1 MCPDNNRCIGG
12 RSISIL
18 PQGGR
23 AMKNILILTILN
35 IKRYYYAV
43 ILSVFGA
50 AVISMLLYS
59 MGNLVSDATL
69 AKIKVGVIDNDD
81 STLSEDF
88 KRYMAEEL
96 SYQLIEDNTYDELTT
111 ELLDKDI
118 SVIIEIPGNF
128 KKLVAEGGKPEV
140 TITSLEDYENA
151 AFVEAYIN
159 SYLSSIQVL
168 AAGAGGN
175 EQSFDQLLA
184 EYPKDEIILT
194 QTAAAEVDT
203 EELFGESGFINSVGF
218 FLMFIFTISV
228 ILAYM
233 VVEDK
238 IKGVFNRIQIT
249 PVKPVQYIIGSGV
262 FGMVLSII
270 TVGLFVLFIF
280 IMDIKTGIPLGTIL
294 FMLLQFSLFTVCF
307 SLLIALATQSKN
319 AVTAIIIGFSTIG
332 CILGGA
338 YFSLDMAPD
347 PLQKMARVL
356 PQYWFMDAFRRI
368 QADPLANI
376 YPNVIIITLFIILS
390 FLIGAV
396 LFSQQ
401 YKNS

>member
-1 MCPDNNRCIGG
+1 
-12 RSISIL
+12 
-18 PQGGR
+18 
-23 AMKNILILTILN
+23 MKNILILTILN

-50 AVISMLLYS
+50 AVISLLLYS

-69 AKIKVGVIDNDD
+69 AKIKVGVIDYDV

-88 KRYMAEEL
+88 KRYMTEEL
-96 SYQLIEDNTYDELTT
+96 SYQLIENAAYDILTT

-128 KKLVAEGGKPEV
+128 KKLMLEGDTPEV
-140 TITSLEDYENA
+140 NITSLEDYENA

-168 AAGAGGN
+168 AASTGGN
-175 EQSFDQLLA
+175 EQSFDRLLE
-184 EYPKDEIILT
+184 EYHKEEIIMT
-194 QTAAAEVDT
+194 QTAAAEIDT

-228 ILAYM
+228 ILAFM

-238 IKGVFNRIQIT
+238 LKGVFNRIQIT
-249 PVKPVQYIIGSGV
+249 PVKSVQYIIGSGV

-280 IMDIKTGIPLGTIL
+280 VMDIKTGIPLGTIF

-307 SLLIALATQSKN
+307 SLLIAMATRSKN

-347 PLQKMARVL
+347 SLQKMARVL

-376 YPNVIIITLFIILS
+376 YPNVIIITLFIILA

>member
-1 MCPDNNRCIGG
+1 
-12 RSISIL
+12 
-18 PQGGR
+18 
-23 AMKNILILTILN
+23 
-35 IKRYYYAV
+35 
-43 ILSVFGA
+43 
-50 AVISMLLYS
+50 

-69 AKIKVGVIDNDD
+69 SNVKVGVIDHDD

-88 KRYMAEEL
+88 KRYMTEEL
-96 SYQLIEDNTYDELTT
+96 SYQLIDDASYDELTT

-118 SVIIEIPGNF
+118 SVIIEIPANF
-128 KKLVAEGGKPEV
+128 KKLVVEGGKPEV
-140 TITSLEDYENA
+140 IITSLEDYENV

-168 AAGAGGN
+168 ATGAGGN
-175 EQSFDQLLA
+175 ELSFDQLLV
-184 EYPKDEIILT
+184 EYLKEEIILT
-194 QTAAAEVDT
+194 QTAAAEVDW
-203 EELFGESGFINSVGF
+203 EKLFGESGFINSVGF

-228 ILAYM
+228 ILAFM
-233 VVEDK
+233 IVEDK

-262 FGMVLSII
+262 FGMVLAII

-280 IMDIKTGIPLGTIL
+280 VMDIKTGIPLGTIF
-294 FMLLQFSLFTVCF
+294 FMLMQFSLFTVCF
-307 SLLIALATQSKN
+307 SLLIALATRSKN

>member
-1 MCPDNNRCIGG
+1 
-12 RSISIL
+12 
-18 PQGGR
+18 
-23 AMKNILILTILN
+23 MKNILILTKLN

-43 ILSVFGA
+43 LLSVLAA
-50 AVISMLLYS
+50 AVISILLYS
-59 MGNLVSDATL
+59 LGNLVSDVTL
-69 AKIKVGVIDNDD
+69 AKIKVGVIDYDD
-81 STLSEDF
+81 STLSMDF
-88 KRYMAEEL
+88 KRYMTEEL
-96 SYQLIEDNTYDELTT
+96 SYQLLEDVTYDDMTT

-128 KKLVAEGGKPEV
+128 KELILEGEAPEV
-140 TITSLEDYENA
+140 IITSLEDYENT

-168 AAGAGGN
+168 AAGAGGDQ
-175 EQSFDQLLA
+175 QSFDRLLA
-184 EYPKDEIILT
+184 EYQKEEIALT
-194 QTAAAEVDT
+194 HTAAAEVDT

-228 ILAYM
+228 ILGFM
-233 VVEDK
+233 VVDDK
-238 IKGVFNRIQIT
+238 IRGVFNRIQVT

-262 FGMVLSII
+262 FGMVLSFI
-270 TVGLFVLFIF
+270 TVGLFVLFIYL
-280 IMDIKTGIPLGTIL
+280 MDIKTGIPLGTIFFIL
-294 FMLLQFSLFTVCF
+294 MLFSLFTVGF
-307 SLLIALATQSKN
+307 SLLVALATRSKN
-319 AVTAIIIGFSTIG
+319 AVTAIIIGFSSLG

-338 YFSLDMAPD
+338 YFPLDMAPD
-347 PLQKMARVL
+347 PLQKMAKIL

-368 QADPLANI
+368 QADPLSNI
-376 YPNVIIITLFIILS
+376 YPNVIIISLFIVLS

>member
-1 MCPDNNRCIGG
+1 
-12 RSISIL
+12 
-18 PQGGR
+18 
-23 AMKNILILTILN
+23 MKNILILTILN

-43 ILSVFGA
+43 ILSVFAA
-50 AVISMLLYS
+50 AVLSLFLYS
-59 MGNLVSDATL
+59 IGNLVSDATL
-69 AKIKVGVIDNDD
+69 AKVKVGVIDNDK

-88 KRYMAEEL
+88 KRYMTEDL
-96 SYQLIEDNTYDELTT
+96 SYQLIENTTYDELTT

-118 SVIIEIPGNF
+118 SVIIEIPENF
-128 KKLVAEGGKPEV
+128 KKLMSEGDKPKV
-140 TITSLEDYENA
+140 IITSLEDYENT

-159 SYLSSIQVL
+159 SYLSSIQIL
-168 AAGAGGN
+168 AASSGGN
-175 EQSFDQLLA
+175 QVSFDQLLT
-184 EYPKDEIILT
+184 EYQKEEITLT
-194 QTAAAEVDT
+194 QTAAAEVDA

-228 ILAYM
+228 ILGFM

-238 IKGVFNRIQIT
+238 INGVFNRIQVT

-270 TVGLFVLFIF
+270 TVGLFVWFIF
-280 IMDIKTGIPLGTIL
+280 LTDIKTGVPLGIIF
-294 FMLLQFSLFTVCF
+294 FMLMLFSLFTVGF
-307 SLLIALATQSKN
+307 SLLIALATKSKN

-347 PLQKMARVL
+347 TMQKMAKVL

-368 QADPLANI
+368 QADPLSNI
-376 YPNVIIITLFIILS
+376 YPNVIIISLFIVLS

>member
-1 MCPDNNRCIGG
+1 
-12 RSISIL
+12 
-18 PQGGR
+18 
-23 AMKNILILTILN
+23 MKNILILTTLN

-50 AVISMLLYS
+50 AVISLLLYS

-69 AKIKVGVIDNDD
+69 AKIKVGVIDYDE

-88 KRYMAEEL
+88 KRYLTDEL
-96 SYQLIEDNTYDELTT
+96 SYQLKENAAYDKLTT

-118 SVIIEIPGNF
+118 SVIIEIPGDF
-128 KKLVAEGGKPEV
+128 KKLMLEGDKPEV
-140 TITSLEDYENA
+140 SITSLEDYENT

-168 AAGAGGN
+168 AASTGGN
-175 EQSFDQLLA
+175 EQSFDRLLK
-184 EYPKDEIILT
+184 EYIKEEIILT
-194 QTAAAEVDT
+194 QTAAAEVDK

-228 ILAYM
+228 ILAFM

-262 FGMVLSII
+262 FGLVLSII

-280 IMDIKTGIPLGTIL
+280 LMDIKTGIPLGTIF
-294 FMLLQFSLFTVCF
+294 FMLMQFSLFTVCF
-307 SLLIALATQSKN
+307 SLLIALATRSKN

-347 PLQKMARVL
+347 SLQKMARVL

-368 QADPLANI
+368 QEDPLANI

>member
-1 MCPDNNRCIGG
+1 
-12 RSISIL
+12 
-18 PQGGR
+18 
-23 AMKNILILTILN
+23 MKNILILTILN

>member
-1 MCPDNNRCIGG
+1 
-12 RSISIL
+12 
-18 PQGGR
+18 
-23 AMKNILILTILN
+23 MKNILILTTLN

-43 ILSVFGA
+43 ILSVFAA
-50 AVISMLLYS
+50 AVLSLLLYS
-59 MGNLVSDATL
+59 MGNVVSDATL
-69 AKIKVGVIDNDD
+69 AKVNVGVIDNDK

-88 KRYMAEEL
+88 KRYMTEDL
-96 SYQLIEDNTYDELTT
+96 SYQLIENTTYDELTT

-118 SVIIEIPGNF
+118 SVIIEIPENF
-128 KKLVAEGGKPEV
+128 KKLMSEGDRPKV
-140 TITSLEDYENA
+140 IITSLEDYENT

-159 SYLSSIQVL
+159 SYLSSIQIL
-168 AAGAGGN
+168 AAGSGGN
-175 EQSFDQLLA
+175 QESFDQLLT
-184 EYPKDEIILT
+184 EYLTQEMALT
-194 QTAAAEVDT
+194 QTAAAQVDQ
-203 EELFGESGFINSVGF
+203 EKLIGESGFINSVGF

-228 ILAYM
+228 ILGFM

-238 IKGVFNRIQIT
+238 ITGVFNRIQVT

-270 TVGLFVLFIF
+270 TVGLFVWFIYLT
-280 IMDIKTGIPLGTIL
+280 DIKTGVPLGTIF
-294 FMLLQFSLFTVCF
+294 FMLLLFSLYTVGF
-307 SLLIALATQSKN
+307 SLLIALATKSKN

-347 PLQKMARVL
+347 SLQKMARIL
-356 PQYWFMDAFRRI
+356 PQYWFMDVFRRI

-376 YPNVIIITLFIILS
+376 YPNVIIITLFIVLS